1 MKNSI
6 MIRKIET
13 IKYFM
18 NEFII
23 FNIYIFRLIN
33 SKIEMIEIIM
43 KIHLVCNFK
52 IKLLVDIDILN
63 SKEMNINF
71 HNHSLIINDKNE

>member
-6 MIRKIET
+6 MIKEIET

-23 FNIYIFRLIN
+23 FNIYISELIN
-33 SKIEMIEIIM
+33 NKIEMIEIIT

-52 IKLLVDIDILN
+52 IKLLIDVDVLD
-63 SKEMNINF
+63 SEKMNISF
-71 HNHSLIINDKNE
+71 HNCSLIINNEDR